1 MPFHTKSMIAI
12 AFLIVGIVAA
22 IAMLA
27 LHGGQERKPD
37 PKAMRRVH
45 GIFGF
50 FFFVLLVFLS
60 FVGIRYVAA
69 GQEELSAR
77 AVFHAV
83 FAVSIFA
90 VLVLKL
96 LIVRFYRGLLPVVPT
111 LGMIVFVL
119 TILVF
124 SSSAGYYF
132 ARSGR
137 SDELES
143 QAPGEPEALER
154 RATTSGDVS
163 RGSALYEHNCAFCHY
178 ADRTEGK
185 LGPGLAGILMGEKLP
200 ASGRPA
206 TADNII
212 LQLEEP
218 IGTMPSFTS
227 LSEQELADLI
237 AYLETI

>member
-1 MPFHTKSMIAI
+1 MPFHTKSLIAI
-12 AFLIVGIVAA
+12 AFLAFGIVAA
-22 IAMLA
+22 VGMLA
-27 LHGGQERKPD
+27 LQGRLGRKPD
-37 PKAMRRVH
+37 PKVARMVH

-50 FFFVLLVFLS
+50 CYFVLLIFLS
-60 FVGIRYVAA
+60 LVGIKYVAA

-83 FAVSIFA
+83 FAMSIFA

-96 LIVRFYRGLLPVVPT
+96 LIVRFYRGLLAVVPT

-137 SDELES
+137 LDIAES
-143 QAPGEPEALER
+143 RIPVEPETMER
-154 RATTSGDVS
+154 RAAASGDVS
-163 RGSALYEHNCAFCHY
+163 RGLKLYENKCAFCHY
-178 ADRTEGK
+178 TDRTEGK
-185 LGPGLAGILMGEKLP
+185 LGPGLAGILRVEKLP
-200 ASGRPA
+200 SSGRPA

-212 LQLEEP
+212 LQLEDP

-227 LSEQELADLI
+227 LSEEEVADLI